1 MHGGKI
7 VNIKYIIVISMFVG
21 IPWLARGAE
30 LECSQK
36 LSPTSTPQEV
46 IDAIK
51 CLDKRT
57 IAGANEVLIY
67 EENQKEIAIGDGEI
81 AVNLLGEWNI
91 ISDKYNGK
99 IMFFNTIEGVK
110 GQLKLHV
117 PGWDDKWEP
126 ITKIEINVSMISFYR
141 PQYSSDYKGYLVNGE
156 LRGIFVNDKK
166 EYAWLATRAVEKQ

>member
-7 VNIKYIIVISMFVG
+7 VNIKYIIIISMFVG

-57 IAGANEVLIY
+57 ITGVNEVLVY
-67 EENQKEIAIGDGEI
+67 EENQKEVAIGDGKI
-81 AVNLLGEWNI
+81 AVNLLGDWNI
-91 ISDKYNGK
+91 DSDGEYGK
-99 IMFFNTIEGVK
+99 IVFFYTIEGVK
-110 GQLKLHV
+110 AQLKL
-117 PGWDDKWEP
+117 GSRNWEP
-126 ITKIEINVSMISFYR
+126 ITKIEINKSMISFYR

-156 LRGIFVNDKK
+156 LRGIFVRDKK
-166 EYAWLATRAVEKQ
+166 EYAWLAARVVEKQ

>member
-57 IAGANEVLIY
+57 ITGANEVLAY
-67 EENQKEIAIGDGEI
+67 EEDQKEIAIGDGKV
-81 AVNLLGEWNI
+81 AVNLLGKWDI
-91 ISDKYNGK
+91 ISDQEGGE
-99 IMFFNTIEGVK
+99 IVFFNTIEGVN
-110 GQLKLHV
+110 GQLKLRLEK
-117 PGWDDKWEP
+117 WNTKWEP
-126 ITKIEINVSMISFYR
+126 ITKIEINKSMIKFHR
-141 PQYSSDYKGYLVNGE
+141 PRISADYKGYLVNGE
-156 LRGIFVNDKK
+156 LRGIFVRDKK